1 MIKLFE
7 ITEEAYNQYR
17 SSVNGR
23 RSVEK
28 EYARLLLTRNIIL
41 SVAFPHK
48 KYIHYYYGRLRITVN
63 NDNVIIGIKNHTNNK
78 TEIDK
83 YKKRILNE
91 VLNII

>member
-17 SSVNGR
+17 STVNGR
-23 RSVEK
+23 EFTLK
-28 EYARLLLTRNIIL
+28 EEAKLLLTRNIIL
-41 SVAFPHK
+41 STAFPHK

-78 TEIDK
+78 TEIDR
-83 YKKRILNE
+83 YKKKILNE
-91 VLNII
+91 VLGI

>member
-7 ITEEAYNQYR
+7 ITEDAYNQYR
-17 SSVNGR
+17 SSVDGR
-23 RSVEK
+23 EFVEK

-63 NDNVIIGIKNHTNNK
+63 NDNVIIGIKNNTNNK

-83 YKKRILNE
+83 YKKKILNE
-91 VLNII
+91 VLGI

>member
-7 ITEEAYNQYR
+7 ITEEAYNQYK
-17 SSVNGR
+17 SYVNGR
-23 RSVEK
+23 EFVEK

-63 NDNVIIGIKNHTNNK
+63 NDNVIIGIKNYTNNK
-78 TEIDK
+78 TRIDK
-83 YKKRILNE
+83 YKKKILNE

>member
-17 SSVNGR
+17 SYVNGR
-23 RSVEK
+23 EFVEK

-41 SVAFPHK
+41 SIAFPHK
-48 KYIHYYYGRLRITVN
+48 KYIHYYYGKLRITVN

-83 YKKRILNE
+83 YKKKILNE

>member
-17 SSVNGR
+17 SSVDGR
-23 RSVEK
+23 EFVEK

-41 SVAFPHK
+41 SVAFAHK

-63 NDNVIIGIKNHTNNK
+63 NDNVIIGIKNNTNNK
-78 TEIDK
+78 TRIDK
-83 YKKRILNE
+83 YKKKILNE
-91 VLNII
+91 VLGI

>member
-7 ITEEAYNQYR
+7 ITEDAYNQYR
-17 SSVNGR
+17 SYVNGR
-23 RSVEK
+23 EFVEK

-41 SVAFPHK
+41 SVAFAHK

-78 TEIDK
+78 TKIDK
-83 YKKRILNE
+83 YKKKILNE

>member
-7 ITEEAYNQYR
+7 ITEDAYNPYR

-83 YKKRILNE
+83 YKKKILNE
-91 VLNII
+91 VLGI

>member
-17 SSVNGR
+17 STVNGR
-23 RSVEK
+23 RSAEK
-28 EYARLLLTRNIIL
+28 EYVRLLLTRNIIL

-63 NDNVIIGIKNHTNNK
+63 NDNVIIGIKNNTNNK
-78 TEIDK
+78 TKIDK
-83 YKKRILNE
+83 HKKKILNE
-91 VLNII
+91 VLGI

>member
-1 MIKLFE
+1 MIKFFK
-7 ITEEAYNQYR
+7 ITEDAYNQYR

-23 RSVEK
+23 MSVEK

-83 YKKRILNE
+83 YKKKILNE
-91 VLNII
+91 VLGI

>member
-17 SSVNGR
+17 CYVNGR

>member
-17 SSVNGR
+17 SYVNGR
-23 RSVEK
+23 EFVEK

-41 SVAFPHK
+41 SIAFPHK

-78 TEIDK
+78 TRIDK
-83 YKKRILNE
+83 YKKKILNE
-91 VLNII
+91 VFDII